1 MKLAMYFAVL
11 LTMVEL
17 TDARAQVSVR
27 GADSIEVRF
36 VDADLRAVVQGL
48 GRYLPKPLVVSGL
61 PATRVSL
68 ESPGPVPTETAV
80 ALLRGLLTA
89 QRLILVEEAEY
100 FTINAEAV
108 APVAPPAAPAD
119 ATRGTGPMELFVV
132 RLKHARAADVAA
144 TVNLLFGGSGQ
155 FAGTTGLTSPSLSE
169 QLRRDV
175 IPSDRAGLPPPP
187 QGGAMPATLAGQTV
201 IVPDELTNSLLVRA
215 SASDFATLRGAIEQL
230 DIRPMQ
236 VLIEVLIIEAR
247 KDKAFSLGADIHVP
261 QQPVDGGSIGGIVNG
276 GGIGDLVITIM
287 NLGRGRIDAVIR
299 AAASRGDVRIVSQPV
314 LLASNNQEARLMVGS
329 QRPFVQVSRVQPT
342 DNASRDQ
349 VVQYKDVGTNLTV
362 RPTINQDRYVSLTI
376 RQEIN
381 QATDETQFDAPIIS
395 SREAHTQVLVRDGQ
409 TIVLGGLRDKVKEQ
423 SQSGVPILSSIP
435 LLGGLFGH
443 ASRRATETELYL
455 FITPRII
462 ATDAEADSVTVPRL
476 PPEGITQ

>member
-1 MKLAMYFAVL
+1 MKAIWVAAML
-11 LTMVEL
+11 LVPWGSRAT
-17 TDARAQVSVR
+17 AQVTPLA
-27 GADSIEVRF
+27 GDSIEVRF

-48 GRYLPKPLVVSGL
+48 GRYLSKPLVVSGL
-61 PATRVSL
+61 PTARVSL
-68 ESPGPVPTETAV
+68 ESPGPIPAETAV

-89 QRLILVEEAEY
+89 QHLILVEEPDY
-100 FTINAEAV
+100 FTVSPEAT
-108 APVAPPAAPAD
+108 APQPPPAAAAD
-119 ATRGTGPMELFVV
+119 ATRSGAILELFVI

-155 FAGTTGLTSPSLSE
+155 FAGSGGLSNPSLAE

-175 IPSDRAGLPPPP
+175 IPSDRASVPVPAQTATPA
-187 QGGAMPATLAGQTV
+187 AMLVGQTV
-201 IVPDELTNSLLVRA
+201 IVPDELTNALLIRA
-215 SASDFATLRGAIEQL
+215 SQEDFSTLQSAIEQL
-230 DIRPMQ
+230 DIRPLQ

-247 KDKAFSLGADIHVP
+247 KDKAFSLGADIRVP
-261 QQPVDGGSIGGIVNG
+261 QQKVDGGSIGGTVTG

-349 VVQYKDVGTNLTV
+349 VVQYKDVGTSLTV

-395 SREAHTQVLVRDGQ
+395 TREAQTQVLVRDGQ
-409 TIVLGGLRDKVKEQ
+409 TIVLGGLRDRVKEQ

-435 LLGGLFGH
+435 LLGGLFGR

-462 ATDAEADSVTVPRL
+462 ATDAEADSVTMPRL
-476 PPEGITQ
+476 PEGLPQ